1 MIKAL
6 NSIDFGALSSSIN
19 QLEKRLAMRIDSDY
33 SWNWFAAD
41 NNSMMVSRFTRV
53 FLEGSQASG
62 EAGTVGDLVSQS
74 TATLLALRNRREISA
89 GTMRGVSYGILIAM
103 IIALN
108 ITIEIVA
115 GLGEQIAEVA
125 AGLVT
130 AGGSGEIGGGDL
142 AVGLPVLTD
151 TAGVDQNIQVFNILS
166 SLLIIV
172 VIVVLGLIT
181 SRIKGG
187 GFTLSLGQMIQMMWI
202 AAIASG
208 ISAFVLSNSVGVFTG

>member
-1 MIKAL
+1 
-6 NSIDFGALSSSIN
+6 D
-19 QLEKRLAMRIDSDY
+19 
-33 SWNWFAAD
+33 
-41 NNSMMVSRFTRV
+41 
-53 FLEGSQASG
+53 
-62 EAGTVGDLVSQS
+62 
-74 TATLLALRNRREISA
+74 
-89 GTMRGVSYGILIAM
+89 
-103 IIALN
+103 
-108 ITIEIVA
+108 
-115 GLGEQIAEVA
+115 
-125 AGLVT
+125 
-130 AGGSGEIGGGDL
+130 IGGGGI

-208 ISAFVLSNSVGVFTG
+208 ASAFVLSNSVGVFTG